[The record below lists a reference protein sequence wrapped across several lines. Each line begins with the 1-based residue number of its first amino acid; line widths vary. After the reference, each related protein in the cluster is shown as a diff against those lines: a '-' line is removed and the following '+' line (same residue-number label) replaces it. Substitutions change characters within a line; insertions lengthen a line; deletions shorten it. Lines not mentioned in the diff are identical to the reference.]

1 MSFKMCAMFVLALLC
16 LVGCWRDEPPDRVFK
31 SAGRDVEVYSSFEKI
46 AMREKFARIIP
57 SGATDIWI
65 AWGVGLGGQDVD
77 FRCRIS
83 REDLLSFA
91 KERGYKFEKFDLND
105 NAMHGFGFCLRN
117 PESAI
122 FAHFPLVVNAAV
134 LGHHSDGFLGF
145 SANEEQKNRV
155 DADWLKYVYDVKCG
169 ILWGMWYN

>member
-1 MSFKMCAMFVLALLC
+1 MSFKMCAIRVLALLC
-16 LVGCWRDEPPDRVFK
+16 LAGCWQDVPPDRVFK

-65 AWGVGLGGQDVD
+65 TWGGGIGGQDVD

-83 REDLLSFA
+83 LDDLLSFA
-91 KERGYKFEKFDLND
+91 KERGYKFEEFDMND

-122 FAHFPLVVNAAV
+122 FAHFPLVVDAEV

-145 SANEEQKNRV
+145 SANDEQKKRV
-155 DADWLKYVYDVKCG
+155 DADWLKYVYDVKFG
-169 ILWGMWYN
+169 VLWGMWYN